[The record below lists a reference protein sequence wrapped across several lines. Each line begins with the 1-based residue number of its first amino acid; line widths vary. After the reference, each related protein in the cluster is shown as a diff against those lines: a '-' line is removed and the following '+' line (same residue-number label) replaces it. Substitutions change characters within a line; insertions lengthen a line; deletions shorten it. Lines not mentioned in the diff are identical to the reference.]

1 MLEYTDTIEFSDF
14 NEEEVTSSDIEVE
27 IEKEEVPTNFN

>member
-1 MLEYTDTIEFSDF
+1 MLEYTDMIEFTDF

-27 IEKEEVPTNFN
+27 EVEEVPTNFN